1 MSECRLQPILGRAW
15 CLPRIWLWS
24 HLAAIAAVAWP
35 QTAAWAE
42 PPADQVFQ
50 EQLASGEFAPAL
62 EAARGLPDVQKRD
75 AWLVQLSEAQAR
87 AGGSAAFST
96 LAQVADDRTRSMA
109 AQSAREI
116 VQSNPQ
122 RGGAQADFTT
132 LMDLITNTVKPQSWD
147 EVGGPGT
154 VSPFNNGVYVDASGE
169 LKRALRPQVARGLA
183 VERLAS
189 LVAAENKNPK
199 LTAPLRKISLPRL
212 EKHVQL
218 ALAAGRQPDEEML
231 NLAGLERIKYV
242 LVYPETGDLVIAG
255 PAGPWRFDGGGR
267 AVNVESGRP
276 VVQLDDL
283 VVVLRF
289 LSTTPQA
296 TFGCSI
302 DPTAEGL
309 ARTNQFVAASSA
321 APLKPGQRASWLKN
335 LRNQMGRQTISVEGI
350 DPRTHAARVL
360 VEADYHMKLVGMGLE
375 PGTLE
380 VPSYLDLIK
389 VPRGQAPPPMEVLRW
404 WFTLKYEAVRATQDR
419 NAFELRGSGVQV
431 LSENE
436 LLNHLG
442 RRVHTGKSDPLNQ
455 EFANRFTRHFDVLAQ
470 KYPIYAELQNV
481 FDLALVSALIHSE
494 KLTDRV
500 GWHMTCFN
508 DAEQYRAALG
518 PAPRSVETVINHRVV
533 NGRHIIAGVSGG
545 VHVAP
550 WSLTKA
556 SAIKVDDYGA
566 LDAQRKNSAAE
577 DLPLEAWWWD

>member
-1 MSECRLQPILGRAW
+1 MPSRQH
-15 CLPRIWLWS
+15 CLAPARSGHWFQIGMC
-24 HLAAIAAVAWP
+24 LAAIVVAWP
-35 QTAAWAE
+35 QALVWAE
-42 PPADQVFQ
+42 APAEQTFR

-62 EAARGLPDVQKRD
+62 EAARGLSDPSQRD
-75 AWLVQLSEAQAR
+75 SWLVQLSEAQAR
-87 AGGSAAFST
+87 TGASAAFST
-96 LAQVADDRTRSMA
+96 LAQVADDRTRSRA
-109 AQSAREI
+109 ASSARDI

-122 RGGAQADFTT
+122 RGGAQADFDT

-147 EVGGPGT
+147 GVGGPGT
-154 VSPFNNGVYVDASGE
+154 ISPFSNGVYVDASGE
-169 LKRALRPQVARGLA
+169 LKRAVRTEPARGLA
-183 VERLAS
+183 IERLAS
-189 LVAAENKNPK
+189 LVAAENKNAK
-199 LTAPLRKISLPRL
+199 TAAPLRKISLPRL

-218 ALAAGRQPDEEML
+218 ALAAGRHPDEAML
-231 NLAGLERIKYV
+231 NLAGLERIKFV
-242 LVYPETGDLVIAG
+242 WIYPETGDLVLAG
-255 PAGPWRFDGGGR
+255 PAGPWRLDDGGR
-267 AVNVESGRP
+267 AVSAKNGRP

-283 VVVLRF
+283 VVVLRL
-289 LSTTPQA
+289 LSSAPQA

-321 APLKPGQRASWLKN
+321 VPLKPGQRGNWLKN
-335 LRNQMGRQTISVEGI
+335 FRNQMGRQSISVEGL

-389 VPRGQAPPPMEVLRW
+389 PARGQAPPPMEVLRW
-404 WFTLKYEAVRATQDR
+404 WFTLKYDAIRASEDR

-455 EFANRFTRHFDVLAQ
+455 EFADRFTRNFAVLAE

-481 FDLALVSALIHSE
+481 FDLALVSALIQSE
-494 KLTDRV
+494 KLHERV
-500 GWHMTCFN
+500 NWHMTCFN
-508 DAEQYRAALG
+508 DADQYRVVLG
-518 PAPRSVETVINHRVV
+518 PAPRSVETVINHRVI
-533 NGRHIIAGVSGG
+533 NGRQIIAGVSGG
-545 VHVAP
+545 VHVSP

-556 SAIKVDDYGA
+556 TAIRVDDYGA
-566 LDAQRKNSAAE
+566 LDAQRRNSAAE
-577 DLPLEAWWWD
+577 ELPLEAWWWD